1 MTLTGLVTIMFAIL
15 VVVIIVVFIMK
26 LCFCPLAHDI
36 LEDFLWYKNSTKI
49 WRHVYQYIFSF
60 GLIAFFIAFLI
71 SICFLAEWGNTII
84 LW

>member
-1 MTLTGLVTIMFAIL
+1 MTLTGLVIIMFAIL
-15 VVVIIVVFIMK
+15 VVVTIVVFIME

-49 WRHVYQYIFSF
+49 GQHVYQYIFSF
-60 GLIAFFIAFLI
+60 GLIALFIAFLI
-71 SICFLAEWGNTII
+71 SVCFLAEWGNTII